1 MLALF
6 FSVGIVLYPAI
17 WVVQYLASGY
27 NDMSTFFLLNQSI
40 VYYEKVHF
48 AYPLVELKS

>member
-1 MLALF
+1 MLSLF

-27 NDMSTFFLLNQSI
+27 SNMSTFFIL
-40 VYYEKVHF
+40 
-48 AYPLVELKS
+48 

>member
-27 NDMSTFFLLNQSI
+27 NDMSTFFYLIKLLSN
-40 VYYEKVHF
+40 EK
-48 AYPLVELKS
+48 K